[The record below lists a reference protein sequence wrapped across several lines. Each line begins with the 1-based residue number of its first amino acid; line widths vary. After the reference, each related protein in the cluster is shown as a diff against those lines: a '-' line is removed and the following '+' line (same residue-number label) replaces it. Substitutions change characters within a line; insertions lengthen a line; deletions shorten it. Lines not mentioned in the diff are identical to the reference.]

1 MGELFRRT
9 PICVRN
15 PRSAVGT
22 ARYARRVARDL
33 SSIDAAVQGETLRM
47 ALRNSTRSIP
57 LQLVAV
63 GFFVVLAFD
72 VQLDFIAVLVGVI
85 GIGVAAWRYSVS
97 IRYAD
102 VFQRDPADLLRLQR
116 ELEGNAGLA
125 GLMWAISTVWI
136 YPLLSNTAATVFVVT
151 ICGSIA
157 IAAFFMSLV
166 GLSFI
171 ILSIFQLGALI
182 SVSLFPGPVQS
193 IPLAILTG
201 IFGITMYRASVEFR
215 NTTTRAIRHGLEAD
229 AASASLKLAKEAA
242 ESANLAKSQFL
253 ATMSHEI
260 RTPMNGV
267 LGALD
272 LLRHSSLDADQ
283 RRLVRTAAS
292 SGTSLMEIL
301 NDVLDHSKIEAGKL
315 VLASDPT
322 SLNLLARSV
331 VGLFRSNAEAKG
343 VELSLKLDLRDVDWV
358 RTDAQ
363 RLKQVLLNLVG
374 NAIKFTEQGFV
385 TLTMQ
390 SRFTFGTEAEV
401 EFEVRD
407 SGIGIP
413 ADAVAD
419 LFQPFHQV
427 IGRESA
433 RPGGTGLGLAISQR
447 IAEAMGGRI
456 EVDSRPG
463 LGSIFTLR
471 LTFPTVSEEMTT
483 AVEDS
488 AMGGLDGDRAL
499 DARVM
504 VVEDN
509 EVNRMI
515 AREILGSLGIDVVE
529 ANDGAQAI
537 EVLSRESV
545 DLVLMDCQMPIMNGY
560 QATIAIRELE
570 ARTRSS
576 RVPIVALTADAFDDD
591 AAKARKAGMDAHLA
605 KPYTR
610 EALREV
616 LMQWL

>member
-1 MGELFRRT
+1 
-9 PICVRN
+9 
-15 PRSAVGT
+15 
-22 ARYARRVARDL
+22 
-33 SSIDAAVQGETLRM
+33 M
-47 ALRNSTRSIP
+47 ALRNSSRSVP

-63 GFFVVLAFD
+63 GFFVVLGFEVDLKVVAM
-72 VQLDFIAVLVGVI
+72 LVGL
-85 GIGVAAWRYSVS
+85 IGVGVAGWRFSLSRRYS
-97 IRYAD
+97 D
-102 VFQRDPADLLRLQR
+102 VFSCTDAELLRVQK
-116 ELEGNAGLA
+116 ELEWNAGLA
-125 GLMWAISTVWI
+125 GLMWAVSTVYI
-136 YPLLSNTAATVFVVT
+136 YPLLSSTATTVFVVT

-166 GLSFI
+166 GRSFL

-182 SVSLFPGPVQS
+182 TVSLLQGPVRS
-193 IPLAILTG
+193 IPLAVLTA
-201 IFGITMYRASVEFR
+201 IFGFTMHRASIEFR

-229 AASASLKLAKEAA
+229 AASTSLKLAKEAA
-242 ESANLAKSQFL
+242 EAANLAKSQFL

-272 LLRHSSLDADQ
+272 LLRHSTLDADQ

-315 VLASDPT
+315 VLASEPT
-322 SLNLLARSV
+322 SLNGLARSV
-331 VGLFRSNAEAKG
+331 VALFRSNADAKG
-343 VELSLKLDLRDVDWV
+343 VELSLKLDLREVDSV
-358 RTDAQ
+358 LTDAQ
-363 RLKQVLLNLVG
+363 RLKQILLNLIG

-385 TLTMQ
+385 TLTAQ
-390 SRFTFGTEAEV
+390 SRHVFGDSAEV

-413 ADAVAD
+413 PQAIAD

-427 IGRESA
+427 IGKEST

-471 LTFPTVSEEMTT
+471 LSFPIDR
-483 AVEDS
+483 AVASTPAEDS
-488 AMGGLDGDRAL
+488 AMGGLDGDRSL
-499 DARVM
+499 DGRVM

-509 EVNRMI
+509 DVNRMI
-515 AREILGSLGIDVVE
+515 AREILGSLGVAVIE
-529 ANDGAQAI
+529 AIDGAEAI
-537 EVLSRESV
+537 KVLARESV
-545 DLVLMDCQMPIMNGY
+545 DLVLMDCQMPVMDGY
-560 QATIAIRELE
+560 QATRAIRDHE
-570 ARTRSS
+570 ARTRAP
-576 RVPIVALTADAFDDD
+576 RVPIVALTADAFDED
-591 AAKARKAGMDAHLA
+591 ALKARKAGMDAHLA

-610 EALREV
+610 EALRDV